1 MSYWHIFYLCNEKF
15 KTMKKFILSFFL
27 LIICFC
33 KTVHSQ
39 DSYQRITLSDSAQ
52 ISLLT
57 NAPWDE
63 AIYSIFGH
71 TSVRVKDPVRK
82 LDSIFDFGIF
92 NMRKDNFILLFIKG
106 ETDYMVIASDY
117 QYYLENRKE
126 EGIGVVEQIFNLTQ
140 EEKQDI
146 FDALVINTLPENRV
160 YRYNYFYDNCSTR
173 PRDIIEK
180 YIKGELIYTPTDKK
194 QTYRDLV
201 HECSSPNP
209 WMRFG
214 IDLVIGADADK
225 PITDRQKDFLPEYL
239 MRAYEGAIVKND
251 TSNVDRNILVSTKT
265 LVEPKPFSESFPIKP
280 LYAGLILLAITIV
293 ISFVSYKNKTFTVSR
308 IFDTLLF
315 LSAGLG
321 GCIIFFLMFFSIHPC
336 TSPNWNI
343 IWLNPLQL
351 IVAFLFFAKSLSK
364 YVYYYHFINFV
375 ALLAF
380 LLAWSLIPQQLEIA
394 FIPFIISIAIRS
406 LMNILQQK
414 KSKKK
419 ADYSLPR
426 TR

>member
-1 MSYWHIFYLCNEKF
+1 
-15 KTMKKFILSFFL
+15 MKKNILFLFILIISFSH
-27 LIICFC
+27 
-33 KTVHSQ
+33 TMQSQ
-39 DSYQRITLSDSAQ
+39 NLRSQIVLSDSAQ

-71 TSVRVKDPVRK
+71 TSVRVKDSVRK
-82 LDSIFDFGIF
+82 LDSVFDFGIF

-117 QYYLENRKE
+117 QDYLQNRME
-126 EGIGVVEQIFNLTQ
+126 GGIGVVEQIFNFTQ
-140 EEKQDI
+140 EEKQNI

-180 YIKGELIYTPTDKK
+180 YIKAKLIYTPTNKQ

-201 HECSSPNP
+201 HECSSVHP
-209 WMRFG
+209 WMQFG
-214 IDLVIGADADK
+214 IDLVIGAEADK
-225 PITDRQKDFLPEYL
+225 VITDRQKDFLPTYL
-239 MRAYEGAIVKND
+239 MRAYEGAIIKNEAD
-251 TSNVDRNILVSTKT
+251 DMNRGLLLSTKT
-265 LVEPKPFSESFPIKP
+265 VLEPKPFSENLPVTP
-280 LYAGLILLAITIV
+280 LYAGLILLTLTLI
-293 ISFVSYKNKTFTVSR
+293 ISFISYKKRAVTISKV
-308 IFDTLLF
+308 FDTLLF
-315 LSAGLG
+315 LTAGLG

-336 TSPNWNI
+336 TNPNWNI

-351 IVAFLFFAKSLSK
+351 IVAFLFFVKSLSK

-394 FIPFIISIAIRS
+394 FIPFIMSIVIRS